1 MFWLVIQM
9 KCCLQHF
16 QLWLSV
22 GGQKPVLVSKGVS
35 AHSLLSHFF
44 PVLGFLPFL
53 CCDAPECLMAEPPGR
68 PAGAWRSPVESWVSG
83 ASSLV
88 FQRLPTC
95 ITHPHMPADMGWTHQ
110 PLLVR
115 LIMFSWLHGHWRMVW
130 WEGVDVCVSYFW
142 HALGQFPLERWLCV
156 RWIGRIYS

>member
-22 GGQKPVLVSKGVS
+22 GGQKPVLVSKRVS
-35 AHSLLSHFF
+35 ARSLLSHFF
-44 PVLGFLPFL
+44 PVLGFLLFL

-83 ASSLV
+83 ASSSV
-88 FQRLPTC
+88 CQRLPTC
-95 ITHPHMPADMGWTHQ
+95 ITHPTR
-110 PLLVR
+110 LLTWAG
-115 LIMFSWLHGHWRMVW
+115 LISP
-130 WEGVDVCVSYFW
+130 S
-142 HALGQFPLERWLCV
+142 LCV
-156 RWIGRIYS
+156 LSCSPGFMFTGGGFDGKGWVHVFLISDMLWDSFLWRGDCVLDG